1 MREEEERNFR
11 IWDRSLS
18 RYAFQFAL
26 SQFFQSRL
34 YQTFLSRRVSLISLS
49 CSCATQ
55 HKQMLLAAAQQQ
67 AAAQGKQRCLRRNGN
82 GGPASL
88 DPSGAIPWLL
98 LPEDDDACDMAR

>member
-1 MREEEERNFR
+1 
-11 IWDRSLS
+11 
-18 RYAFQFAL
+18 
-26 SQFFQSRL
+26 
-34 YQTFLSRRVSLISLS
+34 
-49 CSCATQ
+49 
-55 HKQMLLAAAQQQ
+55 MLLAAAQQQ